1 MTRATERAS
10 VLRAL
15 VSSRLE
21 ELRGMS
27 DDLLRGLPKVE
38 ETRHGDDVVVT
49 TFSEPGEGG
58 RWMIVVQATRDR
70 LLGISTVI
78 EAGGFVVDADGS
90 RYPLAAEDLWDFE

>member
-15 VSSRLE
+15 ASSRLE

-27 DDLLRGLPKVE
+27 GDVLRRLPRVE
-38 ETRHGDDVVVT
+38 ETRHGDEVVVT
-49 TFSEPGEGG
+49 TFSEPGEGR
-58 RWMIVVQATRDR
+58 RWMIVVQAMRDC
-70 LLGISTVI
+70 LLGVSTAI